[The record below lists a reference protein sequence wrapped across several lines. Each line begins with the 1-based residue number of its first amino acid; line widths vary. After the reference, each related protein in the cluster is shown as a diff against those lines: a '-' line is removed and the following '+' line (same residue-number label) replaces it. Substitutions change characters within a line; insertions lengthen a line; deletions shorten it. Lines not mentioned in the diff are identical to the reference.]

1 MSLYISV
8 PLGTSGPPFSNDKDP
23 IPMDLHFHKRGVYF
37 DFLVERT
44 SASVY
49 ELYNYYNPIIY
60 GNHVLLAQKIEWPEL
75 STLRKI
81 VTSIPTFILG
91 GLYTHK
97 GRVMMDF
104 RFHGSDVQNVLG
116 LVKFVV
122 SINVDVRVPYM
133 GKSEGLKAKLSEIQT
148 RAPMSV
154 VKFSY
159 RDDSNKNYVLEW
171 RGITG
176 PSSAVSF
183 GEDGEGEIG
192 PLDISKAPI
201 LPLLL
206 SLIRDQIPIVG
217 YFENHKGGMV
227 NSMVILP
234 SCLTKAFLVRYFEL
248 TRKLREIKLQ
258 SVESYGT
265 VMDSL

>member
-23 IPMDLHFHKRGVYF
+23 IPMDLHFHRKDVYF
-37 DFLVERT
+37 DFFVERT

-49 ELYNYYNPIIY
+49 EFYRYYSPIIY
-60 GNHVLLAQKIEWPEL
+60 GNHVLLAQKIQWPEL

-104 RFHGSDVQNVLG
+104 RFHNSDVQNVIDLM
-116 LVKFVV
+116 KFTV
-122 SINVDVRVPYM
+122 SINADVRVAYM
-133 GKSEGLKAKLSEIQT
+133 GKSEGLRVKLNEIQT
-148 RAPMSV
+148 RAQMSV

-159 RDDSNKNYVLEW
+159 RDDSDENYVFEW

-176 PSSAVSF
+176 PSAAVSY
-183 GEDGEGEIG
+183 GEDGMGEIG
-192 PLDISKAPI
+192 ALDISRTSI
-201 LPLLL
+201 QPLLL
-206 SLIRDQIPIVG
+206 ALIRDQIPTVG

-227 NSMVILP
+227 NSMFILP
-234 SCLTKAFLVRYFEL
+234 SFLTKAFLVRYFEL
-248 TRKLREIKLQ
+248 TGKLRGVQLQ
-258 SVESYGT
+258 SIESYGIER
-265 VMDSL
+265 DSL